1 MRHSDHVSV
10 VRNCCKG
17 SRLAFL
23 PEEAPILALLSGF
36 TVLLHGTV
44 SCSAQRGN
52 EGERVN
58 PPWKR
63 DRALL
68 DEGPVQCGGSSC

>member
-1 MRHSDHVSV
+1 MGHSDHVSV
-10 VRNCCKG
+10 ARNWYKG
-17 SRLAFL
+17 SRLAFPL
-23 PEEAPILALLSGF
+23 EEAPILARLNGF
-36 TVLLHGTV
+36 TVLYRTV

-52 EGERVN
+52 EGERVS

-68 DEGPVQCGGSSC
+68 DEGPIQSGRSSC